1 MGEWGVMVSEWDISI
16 QNTRQT
22 TEKTVILSS
31 EELGKEVI
39 LMDAEK
45 KISSLKTEWTQ
56 MYEFYLQLVD
66 ELEQAEYDEKAANE
80 AIKFDLSKQIQVKG
94 EVIAELERIVEY
106 KKSIA
111 VGSKVVA
118 LSDTEN

>member
-1 MGEWGVMVSEWDISI
+1 
-16 QNTRQT
+16 
-22 TEKTVILSS
+22 
-31 EELGKEVI
+31 
-39 LMDAEK
+39 MDAEK